1 MADNKNQVAEMGK
14 LGFSLLSFKTKM
26 IIIGVVIGIFLIII
40 VPVVAIT
47 SIFTPA
53 PKNSSQKKGGDK
65 GSNSSSGT
73 SVTISVNEVFDEGS
87 LVKYENATFP
97 MPFETWDKS
106 KDVITSRFSKSRTIT
121 VNGRVQSGAHTGM
134 DIVCISKASP
144 KICAVASGTV
154 VVAKAGSTG
163 YGNYV
168 VIQHIS
174 DEGKRFYTLYGH
186 MVDGS
191 IAVAEGS
198 EVKVGQVLGIMGST
212 GNSTGPHLHFEVRL
226 NDNTSS
232 SAVNPYPY
240 LFGEEES

>member
-1 MADNKNQVAEMGK
+1 MADNKNQVVEMGK
-14 LGFSLLSFKTKM
+14 VGFSLLSFKTKM
-26 IIIGVVIGIFLIII
+26 IILGVIIFNFLIII
-40 VPVVAIT
+40 FPIVAIM

-53 PKNSSQKKGGDK
+53 PKNSSQKKGGDGGK
-65 GSNSSSGT
+65 DSSKA
-73 SVTISVNEVFDEGS
+73 SVTISVNEVFDEES
-87 LVKYENATFP
+87 LTKYEGATFP

-106 KDVITSRFSKSRTIT
+106 KDVVTSRFTKSRTIT
-121 VNGRVQSGAHTGM
+121 VNGKTQTGAHTGI
-134 DIVCISKASP
+134 DIVCISKSSP
-144 KICAVASGTV
+144 KVCAAASGTV

-168 VIQHIS
+168 VLQHLS
-174 DEGKRFYTLYGH
+174 DDGKRYYTLYGH

-212 GNSTGPHLHFEVRL
+212 GNSTGAHLHFEVRL

-232 SAVNPYPY
+232 NAVDPYPY
-240 LFGEEES
+240 LFGEEEKK

>member
-40 VPVVAIT
+40 VPVVAIM

-106 KDVITSRFSKSRTIT
+106 KDVVTSRFSRSRTIT
-121 VNGRVQSGAHTGM
+121 VNGRTQTGAHTGM

>member
-1 MADNKNQVAEMGK
+1 
-14 LGFSLLSFKTKM
+14 
-26 IIIGVVIGIFLIII
+26 
-40 VPVVAIT
+40 
-47 SIFTPA
+47 
-53 PKNSSQKKGGDK
+53 
-65 GSNSSSGT
+65 
-73 SVTISVNEVFDEGS
+73 
-87 LVKYENATFP
+87 

-106 KDVITSRFSKSRTIT
+106 KDVVTSRFSKSRTIT

-134 DIVCISKASP
+134 DIVCVSKSSP

-154 VVAKAGSTG
+154 VVAKAGTTG

-168 VIQHIS
+168 VIQHLS
-174 DEGKRFYTLYGH
+174 DDGKRFYTLYGH
-186 MVDGS
+186 MVAGS

-232 SAVNPYPY
+232 NAVNPYPY
-240 LFGEEES
+240 LFGEEEN

>member
-26 IIIGVVIGIFLIII
+26 IIIGVIIGVFLIII
-40 VPVVAIT
+40 VPVVAIM

-53 PKNSSQKKGGDK
+53 PKNSSQKKGGGG
-65 GSNSSSGT
+65 GSSSSGT
-73 SVTISVNEVFDEGS
+73 SVSISVNEVFDEGS

-134 DIVCISKASP
+134 DIVCVSKSSP

-168 VIQHIS
+168 VIQHLS

-186 MVDGS
+186 MVAGS
-191 IAVAEGS
+191 ITVAEGS

-232 SAVNPYPY
+232 NAVNPYPY
-240 LFGEEES
+240 LFGEEEN

>member
-40 VPVVAIT
+40 VPVVAIM

-106 KDVITSRFSKSRTIT
+106 KDVVTSRFSRSRTIT
-121 VNGRVQSGAHTGM
+121 VNGRTQTETHTGM

>member
-1 MADNKNQVAEMGK
+1 MTDNKNQVAEMGK

-40 VPVVAIT
+40 VPVVAIM
-47 SIFTPA
+47 SIFTPTT
-53 PKNSSQKKGGDK
+53 KNSSQKKGGDK
-65 GSNSSSGT
+65 GSGSSSGT

-106 KDVITSRFSKSRTIT
+106 KDVVTSRFSRRKTQT
-121 VNGRVQSGAHTGM
+121 GAHTGM

-168 VIQHIS
+168 IIQHLS
-174 DEGKRFYTLYGH
+174 DEGKRYYTLYGH
-186 MVDGS
+186 MLEGS

-198 EVKVGQVLGIMGST
+198 EVKIGQVLGIMGST

-232 SAVNPYPY
+232 NAVDPYPY
-240 LFGEEES
+240 LFGEEKSDE

>member
-40 VPVVAIT
+40 VPVVAIM
-47 SIFTPA
+47 SIFSPA
-53 PKNSSQKKGGDK
+53 TKNSSQKKGGDK

-240 LFGEEES
+240 LFGEEEN

>member
-1 MADNKNQVAEMGK
+1 MADNNRNQVLDIGK
-14 LGFSLLSFKTKM
+14 VAFSLFSFKTKM
-26 IIIGVVIGIFLIII
+26 IIIGVVIGVFLIII
-40 VPVVAIT
+40 VPVVAIM

-53 PKNSSQKKGGDK
+53 TKNSSQKKGGDG
-65 GSNSSSGT
+65 GSNSSGT
-73 SVTISVNEVFDEGS
+73 SVSISVNEVFDEGS

-106 KDVITSRFSKSRTIT
+106 KDVVTSRFSKNRTIT
-121 VNGRVQSGAHTGM
+121 VNGQVQSRAHTGM
-134 DIVCISKASP
+134 DIVCISKLSP

-168 VIQHIS
+168 VIQHLS

-232 SAVNPYPY
+232 NAVNPYLY
-240 LFGEEES
+240 LFGEEEK

>member
-40 VPVVAIT
+40 VPVVAIM

-65 GSNSSSGT
+65 GSNSS
-73 SVTISVNEVFDEGS
+73 FDEGS

>member
-40 VPVVAIT
+40 VPVVAIM
-47 SIFTPA
+47 SIFAPA

>member
-40 VPVVAIT
+40 VPVVAIM

-106 KDVITSRFSKSRTIT
+106 KDVVTSRFSKSRTIT

>member
-1 MADNKNQVAEMGK
+1 MTDNKNQVAEMGK
-14 LGFSLLSFKTKM
+14 FGFSLLSFKTKM
-26 IIIGVVIGIFLIII
+26 IIIGVVIGIFLIVI
-40 VPVVAIT
+40 VPVVAIM

-106 KDVITSRFSKSRTIT
+106 KDVVTSRFSKSRTIT

-154 VVAKAGSTG
+154 VVAKAGCTG
-163 YGNYV
+163 YRNYV

-232 SAVNPYPY
+232 NAVNPYPY

>member
-1 MADNKNQVAEMGK
+1 MADNKNQVAEMCK

>member
-1 MADNKNQVAEMGK
+1 MADNKNQLAEMGK

-26 IIIGVVIGIFLIII
+26 IIIGVIIGVFLIII
-40 VPVVAIT
+40 VPVVAIM

-53 PKNSSQKKGGDK
+53 PKNSSQKKGG
-65 GSNSSSGT
+65 GGGYSSSST
-73 SVTISVNEVFDEGS
+73 SVSISVNEVFDEGS

-134 DIVCISKASP
+134 DIVCVSKSSP

-168 VIQHIS
+168 VIQHLS

-226 NDNTSS
+226 NDNASS
-232 SAVNPYPY
+232 NAVNPYPY
-240 LFGEEES
+240 LFGEEEN

>member
-1 MADNKNQVAEMGK
+1 MGC
-14 LGFSLLSFKTKM
+14 KTKM

-40 VPVVAIT
+40 VPVVAIM

-232 SAVNPYPY
+232 SAVNPYLY

>member
-26 IIIGVVIGIFLIII
+26 IIIGVIIGVFLIII
-40 VPVVAIT
+40 VPVVAIM

-53 PKNSSQKKGGDK
+53 PKNSSQKKGGGG
-65 GSNSSSGT
+65 GSSSSGT
-73 SVTISVNEVFDEGS
+73 SVSISVNEVFDEGS

-134 DIVCISKASP
+134 DIVCVSKSSP

-168 VIQHIS
+168 VIQHLS

-232 SAVNPYPY
+232 NAVNPYPY
-240 LFGEEES
+240 LFGEEEN